1 MFISCGILFNHEGPN
16 RGFEF
21 VTRKITSTVARIA
34 MGLEDHIVLGNLDAS
49 RDWGYAGDYVEAMW
63 LMLQSEIPEDF
74 VIATGEVHTVKEFVL
89 EALVVAGLEP
99 DLEKYVRQDQKF
111 MRPAE
116 VDLLRGDFSKAA
128 SVLGWK
134 PKVDFKNLVRIMQE
148 NDLRLL
154 RENI

>member
-1 MFISCGILFNHEGPN
+1 
-16 RGFEF
+16 
-21 VTRKITSTVARIA
+21 
-34 MGLEDHIVLGNLDAS
+34 
-49 RDWGYAGDYVEAMW
+49 
-63 LMLQSEIPEDF
+63 
-74 VIATGEVHTVKEFVL
+74 
-89 EALVVAGLEP
+89 
-99 DLEKYVRQDQKF
+99 